1 MIEYVVFVI
10 LILVMNFIIS
20 LFVLSLKPWEISMS
34 QPTTWKVLIVEKM
47 NQLFNSGKQ
56 TSKNLAIFT
65 KHIMQEF
72 K

>member
-1 MIEYVVFVI
+1 MNL
-10 LILVMNFIIS
+10 LIF
-20 LFVLSLKPWEISMS
+20 LFVLSLKTSEKKN
-34 QPTTWKVLIVEKM
+34 PTYYVKGANSRKM

-65 KHIMQEF
+65 KHLMQEF